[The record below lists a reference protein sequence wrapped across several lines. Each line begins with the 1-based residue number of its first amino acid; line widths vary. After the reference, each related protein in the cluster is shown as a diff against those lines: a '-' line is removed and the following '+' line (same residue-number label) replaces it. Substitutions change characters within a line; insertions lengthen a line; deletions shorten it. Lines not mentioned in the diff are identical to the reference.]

1 MKKLFLFVALFTWI
15 GFSASAQV
23 MKDSTKKEM
32 RKESKEMKK
41 ESKMDHRMTHHWI
54 VRDGKVM
61 EVKDGKEH
69 HMTTETEVGG
79 GVWIRPNGE
88 VVMKDNKVVHL
99 RSDQYL
105 DTKGKIHTMMKA
117 KK

>member
-23 MKDSTKKEM
+23 KKETKKEE
-32 RKESKEMKK
+32 RKEEQKEA
-41 ESKMDHRMTHHWI
+41 KMQMEHKMHHWTFKN
-54 VRDGKVM
+54 GKVM
-61 EVKDGKEH
+61 EMKDGKTMEK
-69 HMTTETEVGG
+69 TTETKVGD
-79 GVWIRPNGE
+79 VWIRPNGE

-99 RSDQYL
+99 KADQYL
-105 DTKGKIHTMMKA
+105 DEKGMIHTMKHEKMMK